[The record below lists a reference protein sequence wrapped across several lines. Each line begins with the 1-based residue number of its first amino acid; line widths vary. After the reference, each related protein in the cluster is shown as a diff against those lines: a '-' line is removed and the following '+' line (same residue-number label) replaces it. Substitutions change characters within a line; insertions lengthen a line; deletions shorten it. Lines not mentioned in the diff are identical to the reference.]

1 MYGDTHIYRV
11 TWAFVLFLL
20 LTTAYVTLGTPVNL
34 FDFFGFCDGYYQ
46 LETPREL
53 SSGHTLAGSSE
64 LPSRG

>member
-20 LTTAYVTLGTPVNL
+20 LTTAYVTL
-34 FDFFGFCDGYYQ
+34 FDFLGFCDGYYQ